1 MKHSYHVVLRKWCF
15 YIAIVALNSTA
26 NEVFA
31 SSICHYYIG
40 YDLST
45 ATIVC
50 TSGFRPQMA
59 IEYILSINTLMQ
71 P

>member
-50 TSGFRPQMA
+50 TSGEEENGPDRRSRPKA
-59 IEYILSINTLMQ
+59 V